1 VAFTRG
7 DDRLAVVVTRLTGEG
22 GVTGPV
28 DLPPGPWHDLLSG
41 TDHPGGPTP
50 AARLLAELP
59 HALLV
64 RA

>member
-1 VAFTRG
+1 
-7 DDRLAVVVTRLTGEG
+7 VVVTRLTGRA
-22 GVTGPV
+22 VTGAV

-41 TDHPGGPTP
+41 GDHPGGPTP
-50 AARLLAELP
+50 AEQVLAELP